1 MIIKDIY
8 EITLVCV
15 VYLLPIDTAK
25 TIMKAI
31 LSSILLENK
40 NCLGKW
46 SNLTLDQIGPFM
58 TLRPVYSWYTTCNG
72 VRNPSVQFNL

>member
-15 VYLLPIDTAK
+15 VYLLPTDTVK
-25 TIMKAI
+25 TIMKVI
-31 LSSILLENK
+31 LSSILLENR

-46 SNLTLDQIGPFM
+46 SDLTSDQIRPFM
-58 TLRPVYSWYTTCNG
+58 ILQTVY
-72 VRNPSVQFNL
+72 